1 MKQRLL
7 TGLAIIATLILVF
20 FSRSLTLYIFD
31 AFIGIIAILASLE
44 FSRLLTKMKY
54 YNFPIIIGIF
64 PTLFYITFMLGS
76 YYKLPLYLIIVMIVG
91 LMLVIM
97 LGLFLF
103 SLIFKKKTLN
113 EMKIREVRTSLSNYS
128 FQKATQTMFGMFYP
142 TFFLMLLVILNRCE
156 ELTYMFTKATGFNGN
171 LSFFILLLAFLI
183 PIITDTFAY
192 LMGSLIKGK
201 KLCPN
206 ISPNKTI
213 SGAIGGVI
221 WTIIVTVILYLI
233 FDTIGAYNTMF
244 DALNLQIWHIIIL
257 SIIASV
263 ACQLGDI
270 FESFLKRKAGVKD
283 AGNLLPG
290 HGGILDRVDSNIF
303 NAVILF
309 AFFLIFLI

>member
-20 FSRSLTLYIFD
+20 FSRNLTLYVFD
-31 AFIGIIAILASLE
+31 AFIGIITILAGLE
-44 FSRLLTKMKY
+44 FSKLLTKMGY
-54 YNFPIIIGIF
+54 YNFGIIIGIF
-64 PTLFYITFMLGS
+64 PTLFYITFMLSS
-76 YYKLPLYLIIVMIVG
+76 YFELPLYLILVMIVAI
-91 LMLVIM
+91 MLVLM
-97 LGLFLF
+97 LGLFFF
-103 SLIFKKKTLN
+103 SLIFKKRTTN
-113 EMKIREVRTSLSNYS
+113 EMNLRGVRTSLANYS

-142 TFFLMLLVILNRCE
+142 SFFLMLLIILNRCE
-156 ELTYMFTKATGFNGN
+156 ELTYMFTKATGFNGT
-171 LSFFILLLAFLI
+171 LSLFILLLAFLI

-221 WTIIVTVILYLI
+221 WTVILVTCLYLI
-233 FDTIGAYNTMF
+233 FDTIGAYNAMF
-244 DALNLQIWHIIIL
+244 EALNLELWHIIIL
-257 SIIASV
+257 SLIASV

-270 FESFLKRKAGVKD
+270 FESFLKRRAGVKD

-290 HGGILDRVDSNIF
+290 HGGVLDRVDSHIF
-303 NAVILF
+303 NAVVIF
-309 AFFLIFLI
+309 AFFLIFII